1 MDMKAPAS
9 KVKARQK
16 FIWFSDAFDTP
27 LPEEI
32 FVDGFAGGG
41 GAGTGVARALGHGA
55 HIAINHDR
63 DAISM
68 YVENH
73 PESRPYCENIFRV
86 EPKKVCEGRR
96 VKGAWFSPDCTS
108 HSKAKGGKPKEKK
121 IRGLSWVVLH
131 WMAQVRPAVIFME
144 NVEEITK
151 WGPLDKKNI
160 PIKEREGEHFNAF
173 VGAMQ
178 DGCEPAQDILEE
190 MTEHLGEDTAACLAG
205 LGYKVE
211 WRELVASDYGAPTTR
226 KRLFLVARCDGKS
239 IVWPEPTHGSPK
251 VISQQLKKHG
261 VCKLKKWKPVADVI
275 DWNIPCPSIFATSQ
289 EIKEQYGIP
298 RSIRPLAEKTQKRIA
313 EGISRY
319 VIGTNDPFIVKVNHS
334 SDEFRGQ
341 SIKEPLTTITGKHG
355 YGVVAPFVS
364 RMYGQGVGTDC
375 LTPLGTATSE
385 NKSALVAP
393 YIMALQQGGMTRSP
407 LRPLHTICASRK
419 DCNLLVAP
427 ALMSYYGP
435 RPGDNGHRGRS
446 LDQPMATQTTENRH
460 SLVAAFISKHFGGMV
475 GVPATQP
482 FPTITGRGTQNQLTV
497 ATMIKN
503 NHGGKQAFDI
513 REPLRTIMAQGTHH
527 AVTTCRV
534 QEVRA
539 FLFTYYGNS
548 GYRSPDQPV
557 ATITAKDR
565 LALGIVMVGGQ
576 PYQIIDIGMRMLTP
590 RELFDAQG
598 FPSDYKIEVGYDG
611 RRISKTAQVARCGN
625 SVSPHPAEAL
635 VKANLSV

>member
-1 MDMKAPAS
+1 MDMKAPSA
-9 KVKARQK
+9 KIKPRQK
-16 FIWFSDAFDTP
+16 FIWFVDPFDIE
-27 LPEEI
+27 LPEDGI

-41 GAGTGVARALGHGA
+41 GASTGIAKAIGRSP

-63 DAISM
+63 DSISM
-68 YVENH
+68 HIENH
-73 PESRPYCENIFRV
+73 PDSRHYCEDIFRV
-86 EPKKVCEGRR
+86 NPEEVTEGKP
-96 VKGAWFSPDCTS
+96 VKGAWFSPDCTH
-108 HSKAKGGKPKEKK
+108 HSKARGGKPKEKK
-121 IRGLSWVVLH
+121 IRALSWVVLH
-131 WMAQVRPAVIFME
+131 WMARVRPTVVFME

-151 WGPLDKKNI
+151 WGPLDDDGE
-160 PIKEREGEHFNAF
+160 PIRERNGEIFDAF
-173 VGAMQ
+173 VGSMQ
-178 DGCEPAQDILEE
+178 DGCSPEGDIIGE
-190 MTEHLGEDTAACLAG
+190 MEDYLGVEDTAACLDG
-205 LGYKVE
+205 LGYTVE

-226 KRLFLVARCDGKS
+226 KRLFLVARCDGKP

-251 VISQQLKKHG
+251 VIRQHLKENG
-261 VCKLKKWKPVADVI
+261 VCNLKKWKPVADVI
-275 DWNIPCPSIFATSQ
+275 DWSIPCPSVFASKE
-289 EIKEQYGIP
+289 EIREQFDLP
-298 RSIRPLAEKTQKRIA
+298 AVRPLAEKTMARIA
-313 EGISRY
+313 EGIRRF
-319 VIGTNDPFIVKVNHS
+319 VIETNDPFVVKVNHGS
-334 SDEFRGQ
+334 KEFRGQ
-341 SIKEPLTTITGKHG
+341 SIREPLTTITGKHG
-355 YGVVAPFVS
+355 YGVVTPFVS

-375 LTPLGTATSE
+375 LSPLGTATAE
-385 NKSALVAP
+385 NKSALVSP
-393 YIMALQQGGMTRSP
+393 YIMALQQGGMLRSP
-407 LRPLHTICASRK
+407 ERPLHTICASPK

-435 RPGDNGHRGRS
+435 KDGNGHRGRT

-475 GVPATQP
+475 GVPCSRP

-513 REPLRTIMAQGTHH
+513 REPLRTIMAQGQHH

-548 GYRSPDQPV
+548 GYRSPDQPI

-598 FPSDYKIEVGYDG
+598 FPPDYKIDQGYDG
-611 RRISKTAQVARCGN
+611 RPLSKTAQVARCGN

-635 VKANLSV
+635 VKANL